1 MVSDLEIM
9 LGVTGPRAD
18 LPDDWPECEEFYNL
32 MQHYRH
38 MPIERQTEVVE
49 AYEAIKQWLRKE
61 VSRYA

>member
-38 MPIERQTEVVE
+38 AALLPEHDVANRYDVV
-49 AYEAIKQWLRKE
+49 KQCLRKE
-61 VSRYA
+61 VCKYV

>member
-32 MQHYRH
+32 MQQYRH
-38 MPIERQTEVVE
+38 TPFNAPDEVLK
-49 AYEAIKQWLRKE
+49 AYRVIKRWLRKE
-61 VSRYA
+61 VCRYV